1 MICDLFK
8 NKGSPALIRSYRDIL
23 LMDDDGK
30 GVQRLVRK
38 RLFPIANAI
47 CVDSQ
52 FGGGL
57 NGGETA
63 IAHLY
68 LRMFVDFINNS
79 STSGAIV
86 FYDVCSALAT
96 LLRRIVFDVDQGD
109 EHWLRKLDRA
119 GFTQD
124 DISHICDFV
133 KQNLCDNID
142 SGASDSVGNNLISI

>member
-8 NKGSPALIRSYRDIL
+8 NKGSPALIISYRDVL

-38 RLFPIANAI
+38 KLFPLANVL

-57 NGGETA
+57 GGETA

-68 LRMFVDFINNS
+68 LRLSVDFINNS
-79 STSGAIV
+79 SKSGAIV
-86 FYDVCSALAT
+86 FFDVCNAFAT
-96 LLRRIVFDVDQGD
+96 LLRRIVFDVDLGD
-109 EHWLRKLDRA
+109 EHWLCSLSAAVLFPR
-119 GFTQD
+119 
-124 DISHICDFV
+124 
-133 KQNLCDNID
+133 
-142 SGASDSVGNNLISI
+142 